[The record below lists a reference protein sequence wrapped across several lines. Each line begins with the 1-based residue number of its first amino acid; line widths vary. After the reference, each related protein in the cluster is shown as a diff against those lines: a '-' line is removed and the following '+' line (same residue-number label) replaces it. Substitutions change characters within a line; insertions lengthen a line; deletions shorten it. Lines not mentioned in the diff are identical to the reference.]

1 MAQYLGDMTNTTEK
15 TPHLFTQCSALVKAV
30 FSSESIVKSDKI
42 AGLLKK
48 WFVSGELGHAF
59 EKGGLPK
66 K

>member
-15 TPHLFTQCSALVKAV
+15 NPTFLHSVKAV
-30 FSSESIVKSDKI
+30 FSSESIVKS

-48 WFVSGELGHAF
+48 LYVSGELGHAF

-66 K
+66 IAL